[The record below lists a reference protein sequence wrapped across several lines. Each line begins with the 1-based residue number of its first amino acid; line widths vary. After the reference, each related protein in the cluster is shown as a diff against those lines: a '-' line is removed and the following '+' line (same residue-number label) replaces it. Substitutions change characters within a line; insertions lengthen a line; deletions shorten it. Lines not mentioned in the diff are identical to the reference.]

1 MYKTYTRLIMED
13 QRIVVKIGGYPYKL
27 IAKSPEHEE
36 LIRKAADKINDSINE
51 YTRNYPDKSM
61 REMISLTAINIC
73 IGEMIAKQ
81 KVNQLEKDLDRFDN
95 EITSY
100 LENID
105 KNSR

>member
-13 QRIVVKIGGYPYKL
+13 QRIVVKVGGYPYKL
-27 IAKSPEHEE
+27 VVKSPEHEE
-36 LIRKAADKINDSINE
+36 LIRKAVDKINDSIKE
-51 YTRNYPDKSM
+51 HTKNYPDKSM

-73 IGEMIAKQ
+73 ISEIIAKQ
-81 KVNQLEKDLDRFDN
+81 KVNQLTEELGRLDN
-95 EITSY
+95 EITGY